1 MLEQER
7 RNRILSVC
15 CNWLL
20 PPIENRVV
28 MQQPWPQVFSA
39 RYVIKATN
47 DSHDIP
53 GIRIKKRPGKEGA
66 GRRRW
71 SVRVK
76 KGKRKNKKLAAAFFD
91 EIKLN

>member
-28 MQQPWPQVFSA
+28 MQQPWPQVFST

-53 GIRIKKRPGKEGA
+53 GIRIKKRPGKEEA

-71 SVRVK
+71 GVGVK
-76 KGKRKNKKLAAAFFD
+76 KGKEEKQEASCCFF
-91 EIKLN
+91 

>member
-53 GIRIKKRPGKEGA
+53 GIRIKKRPGKEEA
-66 GRRRW
+66 RRRQW
-71 SVRVK
+71 GVGAE
-76 KGKRKNKKLAAAFFD
+76 KGKEEKQEASCCFF
-91 EIKLN
+91 